1 MVDIIQVTRSAMPD
15 FEEYVEEIRDIWETH
30 WMTNMGVK
38 HKRLQNEL
46 KKYLKVN
53 SIELFTNGHM
63 SLELSLQALGL
74 QGEVITTPYTFAS
87 TTHAIVRN
95 GLKPVFC
102 DITPENFT
110 MDVEKIEELITEK
123 TCAIVPVH
131 VYGNVCN
138 VEKIGEIAQRH
149 GLKVIYDAAHCFG
162 VTYKGQGIGNF
173 GDVSCFSF
181 HATKVFNTIEGG
193 AACFRDEEL
202 GRILYG
208 LKNFGIRDPETGD
221 CVGANA
227 KMNEFCAAMGI
238 CNLRHIDEEIRKRG
252 NVVER
257 YRSRL
262 KEAEGITLPAEQ
274 AGVVPNYAYFPVIFE
289 KKQFGRSRDEI
300 FALLASHGIISR
312 KYFYPLTNAFS
323 CFHEKYDIN
332 KTPIAVSMSKKVL
345 TLPLYGDL
353 PMEDVDKICDLILDS
368 RV

>member
-123 TCAIVPVH
+123 TCAICS
-131 VYGNVCN
+131 G
-138 VEKIGEIAQRH
+138 
-149 GLKVIYDAAHCFG
+149 
-162 VTYKGQGIGNF
+162 
-173 GDVSCFSF
+173 SCIW
-181 HATKVFNTIEGG
+181 K
-193 AACFRDEEL
+193 C
-202 GRILYG
+202 
-208 LKNFGIRDPETGD
+208 
-221 CVGANA
+221 
-227 KMNEFCAAMGI
+227 M
-238 CNLRHIDEEIRKRG
+238 
-252 NVVER
+252 
-257 YRSRL
+257 
-262 KEAEGITLPAEQ
+262 
-274 AGVVPNYAYFPVIFE
+274 
-289 KKQFGRSRDEI
+289 
-300 FALLASHGIISR
+300 
-312 KYFYPLTNAFS
+312 
-323 CFHEKYDIN
+323 
-332 KTPIAVSMSKKVL
+332 
-345 TLPLYGDL
+345 
-353 PMEDVDKICDLILDS
+353 
-368 RV
+368 